1 MNIRELIH
9 RIEARIADR
18 RDELEVSRQSQ
29 MVSEV
34 LNSEIAFWKLC
45 LQNLGRWPNKFAVAG
60 G

>member
-1 MNIRELIH
+1 MNVIELIH

-34 LNSEIAFWKLC
+34 LNSEIAFLEA
-45 LQNLGRWPNKFAVAG
+45 LLAELRAMAD
-60 G
+60 

>member
-1 MNIRELIH
+1 MSIRDLIH

-34 LNSEIAFWKLC
+34 LNSEIAFLEA
-45 LQNLGRWPNKFAVAG
+45 LLAELRAMAE
-60 G
+60 